1 MAQHLLFAAMADN
14 LFHSHLFPLTSDPS
28 CDCSHRDP
36 EGKKN
41 WEMLVM
47 GVSLKHTDQGRRV
60 ERKSGRAE
68 KI

>member
-1 MAQHLLFAAMADN
+1 MEKGKGQDEEPEENREKAAQIAQLYRTIWDA
-14 LFHSHLFPLTSDPS
+14 
-28 CDCSHRDP
+28 

-68 KI
+68 NI